1 MVPEFTLPDVS
12 GIQCPRS
19 KDDALLVFD
28 NYRYSV
34 PVKTTMLP
42 MDKMNLRSLACAAV
56 MMLSSLLSIGTA
68 SGAKSDSCAHCH
80 GTDGNSTSSA
90 YPSLAGQT
98 REYLVRQMK
107 AFKEGQRKNS
117 MMSPAIAVLA
127 DQDMQELADF
137 YSAQSLVRS
146 NTKTD
151 PATIELGKKI
161 AAEAQCVAC
170 HQPNFKGLNEFPR
183 VSRQK
188 YPYIVKQLQDYR
200 AGTRVSETMG
210 PAAKN
215 LTDDQIKALAQYLSS
230 L

>member
-1 MVPEFTLPDVS
+1 MPDIS

-19 KDDALLVFD
+19 KNDALFVLK
-28 NYRYSV
+28 NYCY
-34 PVKTTMLP
+34 PVALRTTMLST
-42 MDKMNLRSLACAAV
+42 DKMNLRFLACAAV
-56 MMLSSLLSIGTA
+56 MMLSSLLSIGTV

-80 GTDGNSTSSA
+80 GTDGNSPSSA

-117 MMSPAIAVLA
+117 MMSPAIALLA

-151 PATIELGKKI
+151 PATMELGKKI

-188 YPYIVKQLQDYR
+188 YPYIVKQLQAYR
-200 AGTRVSETMG
+200 DGTRVSDTMG

-215 LTDDQIKALAQYLSS
+215 LTDEQIKALAQYLSS